1 MSDLRISDMQ
11 RMQLELWERYKDKW
25 SPLTPEYARESI
37 LWMIEELG
45 EVIAIIKKRGEKD
58 IMTDSD
64 LREKFVEELAD
75 VYMYFNDILLRF
87 GVSPEEISDAYVR
100 KFEKNMKRDFDKEHS
115 NYLKGEEYSRG

>member
-1 MSDLRISDMQ
+1 MSDLRISEMQ
-11 RMQLELWERYKDKW
+11 KMQLELWEKYKDKW

-45 EVIAIIKKRGEKD
+45 ETIAIIKKRGEKD

-64 LREKFVEELAD
+64 LRGKFVEELVD

-87 GVSPEEISDAYVR
+87 GVSPEEISNAYVR

-115 NYLKGEEYSRG
+115 NYLKNDEHS